1 MLWKSTKKGILTEI
15 KTKKTKDKQFFHRI
29 NPDAEDIDIF
39 LEISKIQDSIDQSN
53 EEKIKEQE
61 NKVNKIK
68 NKKEE

>member
-15 KTKKTKDKQFFHRI
+15 KTKKTKDKQYFHRI

-68 NKKEE
+68 NKKKE

>member
-68 NKKEE
+68 NKKKE

>member
-68 NKKEE
+68 NKEKE

>member
-39 LEISKIQDSIDQSN
+39 LEISKIQDSIDQST
-53 EEKIKEQE
+53 EEKIKGQE

-68 NKKEE
+68 NKKKE

>member
-53 EEKIKEQE
+53 EEKIKEQK

-68 NKKEE
+68 NKKKE

>member
-15 KTKKTKDKQFFHRI
+15 KTKKTEDKQFFHRI

-68 NKKEE
+68 NKKKE

>member
-53 EEKIKEQE
+53 EEKRKEQE

-68 NKKEE
+68 NKKKE